1 MAEIT
6 KAPTDLPSTNE
17 LDKHDTGDG
26 TTPVAYIGLSA
37 TNVKIE
43 NPPELEDSG
52 ILVIRWT
59 CTDSGNKLMKDGEI
73 RPKRTLTVTSAWWP
87 GNRPLPQ
94 DPNQEALFED
104 DVDAANKA
112 EAENYEDAEGSEGGT
127 DE

>member
-6 KAPTDLPSTNE
+6 EKPADLASTNE

-26 TTPVAYIGLSA
+26 LTPVAYIGLSA

-43 NPPELEDSG
+43 NPPSLEDSG
-52 ILVIRWT
+52 TLMIRWT

-87 GNRPLPQ
+87 GNRPLPE
-94 DPNQEALFED
+94 DPNQGALFED
-104 DVDAANKA
+104 EVDEANKA
-112 EAENYEDAEGSEGGT
+112 EADKGEGDA
-127 DE
+127 